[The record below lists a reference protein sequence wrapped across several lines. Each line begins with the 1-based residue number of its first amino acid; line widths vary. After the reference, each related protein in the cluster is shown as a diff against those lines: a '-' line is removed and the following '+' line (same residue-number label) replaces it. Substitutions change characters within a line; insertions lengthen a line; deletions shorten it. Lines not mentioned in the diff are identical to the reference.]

1 MIVREFTVL
10 APEGLHARPAK
21 ELAKLSKRYVSNMVL
36 KKDGE
41 SFNPRSLIGL
51 VTAQATYMSKITM
64 EIDGADENEAALAFD
79 HFFDEE
85 VVKL

>member
-1 MIVREFTVL
+1 MIVREYTVL

-21 ELAKLSKRYVSNMVL
+21 ELAKLSKRYVSEMAL
-36 KKDGE
+36 TKDGE
-41 SFNPRSLIGL
+41 SFNPRSLIGV

-64 EIDGADENEAALAFD
+64 EIDGADEEEVAQALD

-85 VVKL
+85 VARL

>member
-64 EIDGADENEAALAFD
+64 EIDGTDEEEAAQALG

>member
-1 MIVREFTVL
+1 
-10 APEGLHARPAK
+10 
-21 ELAKLSKRYVSNMVL
+21 MVL

-51 VTAQATYMSKITM
+51 VTAQATYLSKITM
-64 EIDGADENEAALAFD
+64 EIDGADEDEAALALD